1 MRPFID
7 LLRAITKH
15 IKKNLKSAQTY
26 REKVGC
32 ENGNTS
38 LTCMA
43 IKLENLKGI
52 LPKKFFLTNL
62 YSLKCG
68 KERIRNYL
76 SYLDIKEYS
85 TFHSSLTLYVM
96 KCGKE
101 VITNNLSNFVN
112 QNSLNVS

>member
-7 LLRAITKH
+7 LLRAIAKH

-26 REKVGC
+26 RKKVGC

-62 YSLKCG
+62 YSLKFG
-68 KERIRNYL
+68 KERFTNYL
-76 SYLDIKEYS
+76 SYLDNEEYS
-85 TFHSSLTLYVM
+85 TL
-96 KCGKE
+96 
-101 VITNNLSNFVN
+101 FVD
-112 QNSLNVS
+112 V